1 MTRCLQPFVNGSHGC
16 LRGSGHASDLN
27 LNLNQSKEN
36 Q

>member
-1 MTRCLQPFVNGSHGC
+1 MTRCLQPFENGSHGC

-27 LNLNQSKEN
+27 LNQSKEN

>member
-1 MTRCLQPFVNGSHGC
+1 MRISKCLQLFANGSHGC
-16 LRGSGHASDLN
+16 LRGSGHAQN